1 MIGGGR
7 EADGLYYLDSGG
19 SPSIACHSTFLS
31 DVNKDRVMLWHTRLG
46 HLPLVKSEN
55 ELFRI

>member
-46 HLPLVKSEN
+46 HLPLEK
-55 ELFRI
+55 